1 MTLVQL
7 IKDENADSGRCCESN
22 LPVADAIRYDEL
34 VLGKTY
40 LIKKKGQ
47 YYTGMYYM
55 HYRKWHDKNDPLTF
69 ENVTPN
75 PGNKRQVEFN
85 MSDEYY
91 EL

>member
-1 MTLVQL
+1 MTTLAQL
-7 IKDENADSGRCCESN
+7 IKDENADSGLCCESN
-22 LPVADAIRYDEL
+22 LPEPVAAIRYDDL

-47 YYTGMYYM
+47 FYRGMYYM
-55 HYRKWHDKNDPLTF
+55 HYRNNENDTLTF

>member
-1 MTLVQL
+1 
-7 IKDENADSGRCCESN
+7 
-22 LPVADAIRYDEL
+22 
-34 VLGKTY
+34 
-40 LIKKKGQ
+40 
-47 YYTGMYYM
+47 M
-55 HYRKWHDKNDPLTF
+55 HYRKWQDKNDPLTF